1 MAEERDIEKQLRG
14 YAEQR
19 RREAGAPF
27 ELHLATRRLLQDE
40 VRRTHKKP
48 AEAAERASLFAS
60 WWFRIAAGACVVVL
74 AAAVFLPAL
83 SRSKSRSLR
92 LAQNLG
98 LREKAITGSAQNRPS
113 SPPSENAPALVASAP
128 PSRDDTDKDRFAAAR
143 EIVMNQAAATPSTV
157 VATNGI
163 TSGMAAGG
171 STLAFVPHSA
181 QQNFY
186 FRNVGAPA
194 DISVAVGR
202 TAGDQ
207 LAKSDLKQSLN
218 DRTKAAA
225 GKIPLASFQIEQT
238 GNQIRITDGD
248 GSVYNGNLTVTNAE
262 TPNAGTSIAR
272 SDGVA
277 LAPAPAAEAE
287 RQFAQSAIQNG
298 TPSLNNAA
306 LAQNQNFRFNAA
318 GTNLS
323 LNQRVTISGEFI
335 AATNLATRWGTT
347 LNGGG
352 GAAGANSQA
361 TATGSQQ
368 LSNGRIIGKAVLDN
382 GQEIPLNATPGAP

>member
-19 RREAGAPF
+19 RREAGAPL
-27 ELHLATRRLLQDE
+27 EMHPATRRLLQDE

-48 AEAAERASLFAS
+48 AEATKKTSLFAS

-83 SRSKSRSLR
+83 SRSKSKSMR

-248 GSVYNGNLTVTNAE
+248 GSVYNGDLTVTNTE
-262 TPNAGTSIAR
+262 TPSAPAA
-272 SDGVA
+272 GVA

-287 RQFAQSAIQNG
+287 RQFAQPAIQNG
-298 TPSLNNAA
+298 IPSLNNAA
-306 LAQNQNFRFNAA
+306 LAQNQNFRFKAA

-323 LNQRVTISGEFI
+323 LNQRITISGEFV

-347 LNGGG
+347 LNVGGG
-352 GAAGANSQA
+352 GGGANSQA

-368 LSNGRIIGKAVLDN
+368 LSNGRIIGKVVLDN
-382 GQEIPLNATPGAP
+382 GQEIPLNATPVAP

>member
-1 MAEERDIEKQLRG
+1 MAEERDIEKQLRAA
-14 YAEQR
+14 AEQR

-27 ELHLATRRLLQDE
+27 ELHPATRRLLQDE
-40 VRRTHKKP
+40 VRRVHQRP
-48 AEAAERASLFAS
+48 AGSAERTSLFAS

-74 AAAVFLPAL
+74 AAAIFLPAL
-83 SRSKSRSLR
+83 SKSKSKSMR

-113 SPPSENAPALVASAP
+113 SPPSENAPAPVASAP

-186 FRNVGAPA
+186 FHNAGVPA
-194 DISVAVGR
+194 DISVAVSR
-202 TAGDQ
+202 RAGDQ
-207 LAKSDLKQSLN
+207 LAKSDLRQSLN
-218 DRTKAAA
+218 DRTKVAAE
-225 GKIPLASFQIEQT
+225 KTPLASFQIEQT

-248 GSVYNGNLTVTNAE
+248 GSVYNGDLTVTNAG
-262 TPNAGTSIAR
+262 TPSAPAA
-272 SDGVA
+272 GVA

-287 RQFAQSAIQNG
+287 RQFAQPAIPNG
-298 TPSLNNAA
+298 IPSLNNAA
-306 LAQNQNFRFNAA
+306 LAQNQNFRFKAA

-323 LNQRVTISGEFI
+323 LNQRITISGEFI
-335 AATNLATRWGTT
+335 ATTNPATLWGTT
-347 LNGGG
+347 QNGGV
-352 GAAGANSQA
+352 GAGGANSQA

-368 LSNGRIIGKAVLDN
+368 LSNGRIIGKVVLDN
-382 GQEIPLNATPGAP
+382 GQEIPLNATPVAP

>member
-19 RREAGAPF
+19 RREAGAPL
-27 ELHLATRRLLQDE
+27 EMHPATRRLLQDE

-48 AEAAERASLFAS
+48 AEATKKTSLFAS

-83 SRSKSRSLR
+83 SRSKSKSMR

-225 GKIPLASFQIEQT
+225 GKIPLALFQIEQT
-238 GNQIRITDGD
+238 GNQIRITDSD
-248 GSVYNGNLTVTNAE
+248 GSVYNGDLTVTNTE
-262 TPNAGTSIAR
+262 TPSAPAA
-272 SDGVA
+272 GVA

-287 RQFAQSAIQNG
+287 RQFAQPAIQNG
-298 TPSLNNAA
+298 IPSLNNAA
-306 LAQNQNFRFNAA
+306 LAQNQNFRFKAA

-323 LNQRVTISGEFI
+323 LNQRITISGEFV

-347 LNGGG
+347 LNVGGG
-352 GAAGANSQA
+352 GGGANSQA

-368 LSNGRIIGKAVLDN
+368 LSNGRIIGKVVLDN
-382 GQEIPLNATPGAP
+382 GQEIPLNATPVAP